1 MSDRLLERQASLVE
15 HLTSGAGIFGA
26 ARGLSND
33 PALHGLDL
41 GLLHLEARFSYEK
54 RMQKIEWVLTRTLEL
69 LGDRRVGLTR
79 EFVDACPP
87 TGISWLENARQFHD
101 FLTARWVSEGPQ
113 PAYLPD
119 IAHYEIAY
127 ATVRAG
133 ESEAPSVADAS
144 IDISPGAIR
153 RYPGA
158 RLLRCT
164 HDIRPLLEGR
174 DDAPARREM
183 RLAVT
188 MLPGTDAPQVSELSA
203 DLYELLEMLDEF
215 VDPAVF
221 DDTPEAEKL
230 MQSLAAGGLIEVLP

>member
-1 MSDRLLERQASLVE
+1 MPDRLLERQARLLE
-15 HLTSGAGIFGA
+15 HLTSGAGIFGT

-69 LGDRRVGLTR
+69 LGNRRAGLTR

-101 FLTARWVSEGPQ
+101 FLKAHWVYEGPQ

-119 IAHYEIAY
+119 IAAYEIAY

-133 ESEAPSVADAS
+133 ATAVSSPCAAS
-144 IDISPGAIR
+144 IDAAHGAIR

-158 RLLRCT
+158 LLLRCA
-164 HDIRPLLEGR
+164 HDIRPFLEGSQDALAPR
-174 DDAPARREM
+174 DL

-188 MLPGTDAPQVSELSA
+188 MLPGTDAPHVSELSVN
-203 DLYELLEMLDEF
+203 LYELLEMLDEF

-221 DDTPEAEKL
+221 DDTPEAEEL
-230 MQSLAAGGLIEVLP
+230 MQSLTAGGLIEVLP

>member
-1 MSDRLLERQASLVE
+1 MPDQLLERQARLVE
-15 HLTSGAGIFGA
+15 HLTSGAGIFGT
-26 ARGLSND
+26 ARGLSNE

-69 LGDRRVGLTR
+69 LGDRRAALTR

-101 FLTARWVSEGPQ
+101 FLKSHWLREAPD
-113 PAYLPD
+113 PAFLPD
-119 IAHYEIAY
+119 VAAYEIAY

-133 ESEAPSVADAS
+133 KTALPPLSETS
-144 IDISPGAIR
+144 IDAPPGAVR
-153 RYPGA
+153 RYPGVV
-158 RLLRCT
+158 LLRCA
-164 HDIRPLLEGR
+164 HDIRSLLEGR

-188 MLPGTDAPQVSELSA
+188 MLPATDAPQVSELSA
-203 DLYELLEMLDEF
+203 DLYELLEMLDAF

-221 DDTPEAEKL
+221 EDTPEAEKL
-230 MQSLAAGGLIEVLP
+230 IQSLAAGGLIEVLP